1 MLERLLLL
9 SALAGLVVVGMVT
22 AHAWSRRQTRQL
34 RSGPASALWEALG
47 ERPDG
52 RPVIVAFSTNGC
64 AACRTAQAPAL
75 RAVELSLGPSSVR
88 IVRVDAAARPDV
100 VKAFGVM
107 TVPSTAVFGADG
119 QLSAYNRGFAAAD
132 RLVDQIE
139 TGSVRRNSLGGQV
152 RTLM

>member
-1 MLERLLLL
+1 VLERLLLL
-9 SALAGLVVVGMVT
+9 SALAALVVVGMV
-22 AHAWSRRQTRQL
+22 AARAWSRRQTRQL

-64 AACRTAQAPAL
+64 AACRSAQAPAL
-75 RAVELSLGPSSVR
+75 EAVELSLGPSSVR

-132 RLVDQIE
+132 RLVDQLRP
-139 TGSVRRNSLGGQV
+139 VRSGEIPQADKSGH
-152 RTLM
+152 

>member
-9 SALAGLVVVGMVT
+9 SALAGLVVVGMV
-22 AHAWSRRQTRQL
+22 AARAWSRRQTRQL
-34 RSGPASALWEALG
+34 RSGPASVLWEALG

-75 RAVELSLGPSSVR
+75 EAVELSLGPSSVR

-100 VKAFGVM
+100 VKAFRVM
-107 TVPSTAVFGADG
+107 TAPSTVVFAADG
-119 QLSAYNRGFAAAD
+119 ELRAYNHGFATAD
-132 RLVDQIE
+132 RLVDQLRPVQMV
-139 TGSVRRNSLGGQV
+139 GVPQR
-152 RTLM
+152 

>member
-9 SALAGLVVVGMVT
+9 STLAALVVVGMV
-22 AHAWSRRQTRQL
+22 AARAWSRRQTRQL
-34 RSGPASALWEALG
+34 RSSPASTLLGALG

-64 AACRTAQAPAL
+64 AACRTAQTPAL
-75 RAVELSLGPSSVR
+75 DAVELNLGPSSVR
-88 IVRVDAAARPDV
+88 IVKIDAAARPDV

-119 QLSAYNRGFAAAD
+119 QLSAYNRGFASAD
-132 RLVDQIE
+132 RLVDQL
-139 TGSVRRNSLGGQV
+139 RAV
-152 RTLM
+152 RTA